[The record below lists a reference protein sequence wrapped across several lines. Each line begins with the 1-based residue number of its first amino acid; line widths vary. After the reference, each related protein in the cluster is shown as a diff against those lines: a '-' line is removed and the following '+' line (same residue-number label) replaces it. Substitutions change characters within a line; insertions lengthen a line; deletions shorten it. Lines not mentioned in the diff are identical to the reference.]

1 MVLELIRTTVLA
13 GLGAGV
19 ITKEKA
25 EQVMDRLVDEGKVT
39 ADEAKQLV
47 NDLLESGSRQWQ
59 EVQDGLNNT
68 VRQALDA
75 MDLPRK
81 PEVAE
86 LARRLEKA
94 EQRIAML
101 ESELDRRGRAE
112 PAAPAGIPPR
122 EER

>member
-19 ITKEKA
+19 ITREKA
-25 EQVMDRLVDEGKVT
+25 DKAVKRLVDEGKVT

-59 EVQDGLNNT
+59 EVQDGLHNA

-101 ESELDRRGRAE
+101 ETELDRRGKSDTAE
-112 PAAPAGIPPR
+112 AEGIPPT
-122 EER
+122 EKQ

>member
-1 MVLELIRTTVLA
+1 MVLEMIRTTVLA

-19 ITKEKA
+19 ITREKA
-25 EQVMDRLVDEGKVT
+25 EEAVKRLVDEGKVT

-47 NDLLESGSRQWQ
+47 KDLLESGSRQWQ
-59 EVQDGLNNT
+59 EVQDGLSDA

-86 LARRLEKA
+86 LATRLEKA

-101 ESELDRRGRAE
+101 ESELDRRNKADQASRD
-112 PAAPAGIPPR
+112 GIPPR
-122 EER
+122 EDN